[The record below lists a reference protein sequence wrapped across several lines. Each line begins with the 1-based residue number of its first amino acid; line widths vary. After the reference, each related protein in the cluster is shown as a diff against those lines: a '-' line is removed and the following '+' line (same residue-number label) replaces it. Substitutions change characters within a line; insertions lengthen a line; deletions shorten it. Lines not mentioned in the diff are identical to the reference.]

1 MTKRAT
7 IVAALSAAVL
17 SASADLPDAYRRL
30 TYVEATGSQ
39 WVLTD
44 YVPKGN
50 SCITAGMSFSDLSEN
65 QAVFCAR
72 GSNANVNS
80 TTIFWIKDN
89 GLRWDYGA
97 SKATG
102 PVPVHY
108 EPVDVNTP
116 LTINCRM
123 NEFWLNSEKSTISKE
138 AAQDYTADNNLVL
151 FASHSQAKGT
161 DLSKLSSSAFSAY
174 AKMRLYSLTASEGS
188 EVKLDLIPC
197 QRKAD
202 SKIGL
207 YDLVKGLFLEP
218 VGGDL
223 QGGDGMALL
232 PADDFKPVNLPSE
245 FSQLSCVQATGS
257 QWVVTGCVPTGNADI
272 DAEVSF
278 ASLKEMQALLCAR
291 GSESTINSTTLLW
304 IFGNVRF
311 GAAEVGFRWD
321 YGATGAVNLA
331 PNSRCD
337 EGSVKENTRIKIASR
352 KNEFYIDD
360 RMSWISKA
368 SPSDYT
374 ADNPLVLFAAY
385 TQPKGTKLEDLGDA
399 AFTAKANVWLYSF
412 KVSNGA
418 SAVMDLIPCRRTQ
431 DGKVGLY
438 DMVGGTFLEP
448 RGGELIAGP
457 EAVEPATTLWIESDG
472 GAPAS
477 MPRLGKYA
485 VLGEG
490 GQVVVTASSAEVE
503 NSIITPISWKLTVTD
518 SEGVVHELRSDV
530 SNGQRCA
537 YSPKTGDHAVLTWH
551 CVKTAKVAKDG
562 LPPGYSSLPYVE
574 ATGTQCIVT
583 DFTPKGSS
591 CVDADFALMSTTEAQ
606 WIFCARGTGS
616 VDSFGLCYVNN
627 SGNYGGEKVE
637 RIGFRWDYR
646 DVDANRLSREFGI
659 QSGEIV
665 ACRSDRNELHLNSYL
680 SKASGTEPL
689 EFVAGNRLVLFAGYA
704 VSAPA
709 EPTGFSSY
717 AKLRLYS
724 FVVREEGVTKLS
736 LVPCVRNSDSVVG
749 LYDTV
754 AGKFHEPQGGA
765 LVAGR
770 MGEDELEVTGVK
782 AEYGAPSL
790 PYGITTGLAAGDSF
804 VCSAPKKVEKADG
817 GWISCLCYDLQS
829 NDVNRVSYPWKKGAG
844 NSFVYEHQADA
855 GARLV
860 WRWGTPGLMLIL
872 K

>member
-1 MTKRAT
+1 MMKRAT
-7 IVAALSAAVL
+7 IAAALSAAAL

-44 YVPKGN
+44 YKPTGN
-50 SCITAGMSFSDLSEN
+50 ACITAAISFSDLSEH

-72 GSNANVNS
+72 GSDADVRS
-80 TTIFWIKDN
+80 TTLFWIN
-89 GLRWDYGA
+89 GFGLRWDYGA
-97 SKATG
+97 SNATQ
-102 PVPVHY
+102 PQRY

-116 LTINCRM
+116 LTIECMM
-123 NEFWLNSEKSTISKE
+123 NEFWLNWKKSTISKD
-138 AAQDYTADNNLVL
+138 AVQDYTADNNLVL
-151 FASHSQAKGT
+151 FASYSQAKGT
-161 DLSKLSSSAFSAY
+161 DLSKLSSGAFSAY

-207 YDLVKGLFLEP
+207 YDSVEGKFLEP
-218 VGGDL
+218 LGGELLGGDDVL
-223 QGGDGMALL
+223 LL
-232 PADDFKPVNLPSE
+232 PAEDFRPTHLPDG
-245 FSQLSCVQATGS
+245 FAQLRYVQATGT
-257 QWVVTGCVPTGNADI
+257 QWVVTDCVPTGDSDI
-272 DAEVSF
+272 DAEF
-278 ASLKEMQALLCAR
+278 SLTSTTMNQTLFCAR
-291 GSESTINSTTLLW
+291 GDDAKVNSTTLFW
-304 IFGNVRF
+304 IYSTR
-311 GAAEVGFRWD
+311 EVGFRWD
-321 YGATGAVNLA
+321 YGATSAVSLA

-337 EGSVKENTRIKIASR
+337 EGAVKRNTRIKMVSR

-360 RMSWISKA
+360 RMSWISKL

-374 ADNPLVLFAAY
+374 ANNPLVLFASY
-385 TQPKGTKLEDLGDA
+385 SQPKGTKLEDLGNADFSFMA
-399 AFTAKANVWLYSF
+399 SMRLYSF
-412 KVSNGA
+412 RVSNGD
-418 SAVMDLIPCRRTQ
+418 SAAMDLIPCRRTQ

-438 DMVGGTFLEP
+438 DAVGAKFLEP
-448 RGGELIAGP
+448 SGGELIAGP
-457 EAVEPATTLWIESDG
+457 TAVEPATTLRIESDCG
-472 GAPAS
+472 TPAS
-477 MPRLGKYA
+477 APRLGKYA
-485 VLGEG
+485 VFGEG
-490 GQVVVTASSAEVE
+490 GQVVVTASPAEVE
-503 NSIITPISWKLTVTD
+503 NSIVTPISWKLTVAD
-518 SEGVVHELRSDV
+518 SEGVVKAELHSDV
-530 SNGQRCA
+530 NNGQRCA
-537 YSPKTGDHAVLTWH
+537 YVPKAGEHAVLTWH
-551 CVKTAKVAKDG
+551 CVKTAKIAKDG

-583 DFTPKGSS
+583 DFTPTGNS
-591 CVDADFALMSTTEAQ
+591 CVDADFALMNTSEGQEQ

-616 VDSFGLCYVNN
+616 VSSFGLYYSNARDA
-627 SGNYGGEKVE
+627 YVE
-637 RIGFRWDYR
+637 RIGFRWDYHGS
-646 DVDANRLSREFGI
+646 DANRLSREFGI

-782 AEYGAPSL
+782 AEYGVPSL
-790 PYGITTGLAAGDSF
+790 PYGITTGLAVGDSF

-829 NDVNRVSYPWKKGAG
+829 NDMNRVSHPWKKGAG

-860 WRWGTPGLMLIL
+860 WRWGTPGLMLLL